1 MKQEEDAPP
10 FHLRTGLAFRT
21 KIMLSTFAAVCL
33 GILLTAITFILVDVS
48 ATRDLIEENLL
59 AQTESLA
66 HNVEAAIDFDDVAA
80 VNEDLERLRDQP
92 HILRAAVYKAQLTDT
107 GGQRQEL
114 FAKYR
119 RDDEDAPFP
128 EVTNPSLESWQESS
142 TWCIRPVKHERSAIG
157 AVFLE
162 RELADLDTKINQ
174 YASTAFGVLAVGSLL
189 TIIGALRFQ
198 RILTLPVLELTKV
211 AGKVA
216 ATKKYDVRANK
227 LSHDELG
234 DLTDVFNDM
243 LSTVGDAHRILRESN
258 EEMEAR
264 VDERTRELS
273 LANEKLVGEMKER
286 ERAEKE
292 LLDAHRRLIRQE
304 KLVTVGHLSA
314 NVAHELRN
322 PLGAVRQSLYFLRKK
337 GEEVAPDKLRK
348 HLDVIGSELSRAD
361 EVIDGLLDLTRDAS
375 IKKTHLD
382 LATLVEEVVHYCRLP
397 KNIHFDTDFS
407 SVPFVIYADPT
418 LLRQVFVNLVTNAQQ
433 AMPQG
438 GQLTVKGM
446 KNEEGMATILISDTG
461 HGIESAELPKIFDV
475 LYTTK
480 STGIGLG
487 LSLCR
492 DILQRHEGSIRME
505 SSLSKGTTAILTLP
519 EAKNDSKER
528 KEAAALA
535 ETEK

>member
-1 MKQEEDAPP
+1 MSQEDDNPY
-10 FHLRTGLAFRT
+10 HLRPGLAFRT
-21 KIMLSTFAAVCL
+21 KIMLSTFAAVSL
-33 GILLTAITFILVDVS
+33 GILLTAITFIMVDVS

-66 HNVEAAIDFDDVAA
+66 HNVEAAIDFDDVVA

-92 HILRAAVYKAQLTDT
+92 HILRAAVYKARPSDT

-114 FAKYR
+114 FATFR
-119 RDDEDAPFP
+119 RDDESTAFP
-128 EVTNPSLESWQESS
+128 VVTNPSLESWEKSS
-142 TWCIRPVKHERSAIG
+142 TWCIRPVKHERNNVG

-162 RELADLDTKINQ
+162 RELTDLDSKINQ
-174 YASTAFGVLAVGSLL
+174 YAGMGFGVFGVGSLL

-243 LSTVGDAHRILRESN
+243 LSTVGDANRILRESN

-304 KLVTVGHLSA
+304 KLVTVGQVSA

-322 PLGAVRQSLYFLRKK
+322 PLGAVRQALYFLRKK
-337 GEEVAPDKLRK
+337 GEDVDPDKLQK

-361 EVIDGLLDLTRDAS
+361 EVIDGLLEMTRDAS
-375 IKKTHLD
+375 VKKTHLD
-382 LATLVEEVVHYCRLP
+382 LATLVEEVAHYCRLP
-397 KNIHFDTDFS
+397 ENVDFDTDFS
-407 SVPFVIYADPT
+407 SVPFVVYADPT
-418 LLRQVFVNLVTNAQQ
+418 LLRQVFVNLITNAQQ
-433 AMPQG
+433 AMPEG
-438 GQLTVKGM
+438 GKLTVTGTNSD
-446 KNEEGMATILISDTG
+446 NEVTITITDTG
-461 HGIESAELPKIFDV
+461 HGIDPADLHKIFDV

-492 DILQRHEGSIRME
+492 DILQRHEGSIRMK
-505 SSLSKGTTAILTLP
+505 SSLSKGTTATLTLP
-519 EAKNDSKER
+519 EAANDTKER
-528 KEAAALA
+528 QEEPPLSTIRK
-535 ETEK
+535 